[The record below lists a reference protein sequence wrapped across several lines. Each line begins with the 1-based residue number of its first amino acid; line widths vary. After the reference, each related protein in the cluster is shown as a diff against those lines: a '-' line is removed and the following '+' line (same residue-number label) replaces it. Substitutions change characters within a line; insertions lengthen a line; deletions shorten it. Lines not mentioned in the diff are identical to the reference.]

1 MGKEKR
7 KSMNESQNGDEAEEQ
22 NGMSYDEHMK
32 YVSVIAQPM
41 ASEDLTK
48 KVQYPG
54 NLRVIRTTNVIN
66 NV

>member
-7 KSMNESQNGDEAEEQ
+7 KSMNESQNGDETVVEE

-48 KVQYPG
+48 KV
-54 NLRVIRTTNVIN
+54 LKS
-66 NV
+66 